1 MRIQLVK
8 DGNALIPVD
17 DDALSALLKIPQ
29 GELVTVDLIRDR
41 NPRWHNM
48 YWHLCGLLLDN
59 SPEGQYGP
67 TKEAVSSF
75 LKIAV
80 GHVSSN
86 GDPLSISFKS
96 MEQTEF
102 ESFYA
107 RVSDVVAGLLG
118 TTPDTIRVEI
128 ENLTGQVSVPRYRT
142 DP

>member
-48 YWHLCGLLLDN
+48 YWHLCGLLLANSDN
-59 SPEGQYGP
+59 QYGS

-75 LKIAV
+75 MKIAV
-80 GHVSSN
+80 GHVDRN

-96 MEQTEF
+96 MDQTEF
-102 ESFYA
+102 ESFYS

-128 ENLTGQVSVPRYRT
+128 ENLTGQVSAPRYRT